1 VAEGSLRSSGDT
13 PDRLLAGIRE
23 LIPFVLSS
31 TRSGRVEGYA
41 SKFAP
46 IKVQISNSHVV
57 DISETPSVIIKT
69 MIRIF
74 KTRYFVSWMRK
85 TDLAD
90 SVLCAAVAEM
100 VVGLIDADLGGGGVK
115 KRVALPDAVRV
126 VVLEHCLPP
135 TKVIVGSS
143 YWVSRKM
150 IEPTLPTMS

>member
-100 VVGLIDADLGGGGVK
+100 VVGLIDADLGGGG
-115 KRVALPDAVRV
+115 
-126 VVLEHCLPP
+126 
-135 TKVIVGSS
+135 
-143 YWVSRKM
+143 
-150 IEPTLPTMS
+150 